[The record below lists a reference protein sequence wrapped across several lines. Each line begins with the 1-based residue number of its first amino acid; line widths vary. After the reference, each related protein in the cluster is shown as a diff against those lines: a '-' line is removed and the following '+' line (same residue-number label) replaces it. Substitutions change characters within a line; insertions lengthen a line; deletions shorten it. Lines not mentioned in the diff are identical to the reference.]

1 MKKII
6 AIIFV
11 IIIIVWW
18 VFYKIQNDK
27 QLELEKQQQIEYE
40 KKKEEE
46 RQAYIEKRVE
56 ENKKRKEEFLN
67 SLTASE
73 LSTYEKNYYPDYMIV
88 FYKNDKVYQRIFTNN
103 YPKKKYLNGECIEYS
118 DIRVKKRNAEKEFC
132 PDENQ
137 YYKVVNLDF
146 NSL

>member
-1 MKKII
+1 MKKIL
-6 AIIFV
+6 AIIFL

-18 VFYKIQNDK
+18 IFYKIQNDK

-46 RQAYIEKRVE
+46 RKAYIEQKIE

-67 SLTASE
+67 SLKASE
-73 LSTYEKNYYPDYMIV
+73 LSTYKENYPDYMIV
-88 FYKNDKVYQRIFTNN
+88 FYKNDKVYKRIFTNN
-103 YPKKKYLNGECIEYS
+103 YPEKKYLNGECIEYS

-137 YYKVVNLDF
+137 YYKVENLDF